1 MSIYKYKEIELHGCF
16 YYYGNVWH
24 LLAFIGNYLAH
35 NGFAFNGLLC
45 IILIKVIQMQE
56 SNQYW
61 GINGNGTKP
70 FFPALF
76 NPSRRAD
83 YLFDRTEQVVFRG
96 TRNEFRAS
104 KQLAL
109 AGA

>member
-24 LLAFIGNYLAH
+24 LLAMFGNSLAN
-35 NGFAFNGLLC
+35 NGFVFNGLLC
-45 IILIKVIQMQE
+45 KILIKEIQMQE

-61 GINGNGTKP
+61 GINENGTKL

-83 YLFDRTEQVVFRG
+83 YLFARTEQVVF
-96 TRNEFRAS
+96 
-104 KQLAL
+104 
-109 AGA
+109 